1 MMQCESMACGTPVIA
16 PVYGGLKEFMNEE
29 NSYPLKYTEVLA
41 DVSPWSVTAGG
52 LWSKYDENDLIE
64 KMKYCYNNQEE
75 LIAKGVIAAESVKKF
90 TIQNMITKI
99 KQVIDG
105 GDFKY

>member
-41 DVSPWSVTAGG
+41 DVTPWSVTTGG
-52 LWSKYDENDLIE
+52 LWSKYDENDLIK

-75 LIAKGVIAAESVKKF
+75 LIAKGAVASEFVKKF
-90 TIQNMITKI
+90 TIQNMMTKI
-99 KQVIDG
+99 KKIMEL
-105 GDFKY
+105 